1 MQIFGLIL
9 GSNTTVH
16 VHMDSSRELPP
27 SSETNVNILELN
39 ETVSRLVAHKGVE
52 VVQILNKA
60 GDVIAESGSSTTQ
73 AMDRV
78 WSENDTDESNT
89 NNEKHPH
96 HAALVKKLLGVAT
109 TYVQSLDENDAVA
122 FLQIRS
128 ASGRE
133 LMIAPHEGFALVV
146 LKRT

>member
-1 MQIFGLIL
+1 MA
-9 GSNTTVH
+9 
-16 VHMDSSRELPP
+16 SSRELPP

-60 GDVIAESGSSTTQ
+60 GDVIAESGSST
-73 AMDRV
+73 AIV
-78 WSENDTDESNT
+78 GAASENNTDEINT
-89 NNEKHPH
+89 KDKHPH

-109 TYVQSLDENDAVA
+109 TYMQSLDENDAVA

-128 ASGRE
+128 AGGRE